1 MAHTPK
7 WRRILALLVSA
18 LLLVALALLGRLSRR
33 ESYSVKKAKEAV
45 LRQDLKTM
53 RDEIANYIVDLQK
66 APQSMDDMIKGGY
79 LRKIPSDPMT
89 GRNDTWILQWSSDP
103 KKPGIVNIHSG
114 SQSISSEGT
123 AYSQW

>member
-79 LRKIPSDPMT
+79 L
-89 GRNDTWILQWSSDP
+89 
-103 KKPGIVNIHSG
+103 
-114 SQSISSEGT
+114 
-123 AYSQW
+123 